1 MNAPLRL
8 ALGAVVVAAVLY
20 LAYRVFGAFGLV
32 FGSVLLGVLSRPLI
46 DVVTGYPSFVSR
58 IAMRKFEGRYF
69 EYRGMSLDIHIDA
82 QALCW
87 VSTRDIRKLVSLPAD
102 PVLRKLAPSQCGE
115 LGDPPQCRITVE
127 GLAQVLAK
135 ATEPDVTK
143 FCHWLEVDVARPAR
157 RRLERGTAT
166 R

>member
-1 MNAPLRL
+1 MGAPLRL
-8 ALGAVVVAAVLY
+8 AIGAAVVAVVLY
-20 LAYRVFGAFGLV
+20 VVYRVGGALGLV
-32 FGSVLLGVLSRPLI
+32 LAGPLLGVLSRPLV
-46 DVVTGYPSFVSR
+46 DVVTGYPRFVSR

-102 PVLRKLAPSQCGE
+102 PVLRHLAPSQCGE

-127 GLAQVLAK
+127 GLTRVLAK
-135 ATEPDVTK
+135 STEPDVTK